1 MNGRKLGTLGRNVLR
16 SGAVFTVMLLG
27 MGCGDT
33 PIIFPSLGGVPVTCQ
48 CSCENPLPGQQTWAD
63 TCVQQDANDNIFA
76 DNATAACNEACP
88 LLPPAGS
95 GCPYAGGSGGT
106 WKVKTEASSC
116 DVGNYHASSGE
127 AAKSTDASVTYIDS
141 TATIT
146 YGAGTPVVFH
156 VSGDAA
162 FTGGCESDPG
172 PSLVA
177 NTCTIDFNRMH
188 LDPDDFSI
196 PTPVGNFVVTEALLV
211 NNRNLTGTQTGRSF
225 TIPGANVE
233 LIVSG
238 YVNGVE
244 RSRILTPN
252 PAENVFGV
260 HAPSLGQFGLFGQFT
275 SSDGD
280 LTLTLNLN
288 GTITARPP
296 IANVGAS
303 QTVSCN
309 PMTGTGS
316 ALLDGSA
323 SSDPDGN
330 LQTVA
335 WYDGNTSLGTGITLS
350 TALVVGTHAVTGY
363 AIDTT
368 DKVDSAETTV
378 TVVHDAP
385 PVFDAQSSIIV
396 PACTPGLVIL
406 SMPEVIDLCSA
417 TSPAVTGEIVE
428 INGIVLVTPIPVDT
442 VTGAVALPS
451 GTAIVAWT
459 ASTDGG
465 TATLEQTIEI
475 SSNAD
480 VTCCGPVQVIYEGT
494 SGADSKLDP
503 NASTGYCMFGYGAN
517 DQLKSG
523 SFADFISG
531 GPGND
536 KLTSQGGDDVIFGD
550 AGNDD
555 ITYQGNGTIII
566 SGGDGDDKIHVAF
579 GPTSQ
584 IFAGTGDDQVTCDGG
599 NDTIYPGPG
608 RDTIRAGSGNDTVV
622 FYSLCE
628 FDSRKV
634 LNGGA
639 GDDTLIIPVPLSSL
653 PDVQAIGFEHIVVDS
668 SQWHLAECP

>member
-1 MNGRKLGTLGRNVLR
+1 MLAVL
-16 SGAVFTVMLLG
+16 VMVTA
-27 MGCGDT
+27 CGPDA
-33 PIIFPSLGGVPVTCQ
+33 
-48 CSCENPLPGQQTWAD
+48 PLPGPGTLVYCECECEFGEFGQTPICMASAPLPD
-63 TCVQQDANDNIFA
+63 DPFLDQAISQECQPACQGAFA
-76 DNATAACNEACP
+76 VICNYTNNHSEPKYLSCDPINFPGPQSGARINSNEAS
-88 LLPPAGS
+88 LS
-95 GCPYAGGSGGT
+95 YT
-106 WKVKTEASSC
+106 
-116 DVGNYHASSGE
+116 
-127 AAKSTDASVTYIDS
+127 DS
-141 TATIT
+141 TAAVT
-146 YGAGTPVVFH
+146 YADGVPTAFH
-156 VSGDAA
+156 VAGDVA
-162 FTGGCESDPG
+162 FTGGCEPNLG
-172 PSLVA
+172 PSIISSSCPSA
-177 NTCTIDFNRMH
+177 IEFNRMY
-188 LDPDDFSI
+188 LVPDNFSI
-196 PTPVGNFVVTEALLV
+196 PTPVGNFDVTDAFIV
-211 NNRNLTGTQTGRSF
+211 NNSNLSGVQTGRSF
-225 TIPGANVE
+225 TIPSANVQM
-233 LIVSG
+233 L
-238 YVNGVE
+238 VNGYINGIQQSIVF
-244 RSRILTPN
+244 TPT
-252 PAENVFGV
+252 PGEDLSGI
-260 HAPSLGQFGLFGQFT
+260 HAPSTRQFGLFGNFT
-275 SSDGD
+275 QQDGD

-288 GTITARPP
+288 GTMTARPP
-296 IANVGAS
+296 VAVVEAS
-303 QTVSCN
+303 QTISCN
-309 PMTGTGS
+309 PLTGTGL

-335 WYDGNTSLGTGITLS
+335 WYDGDTPLATGITLS
-350 TALVVGTHAVTGY
+350 TEFVVGTHAVTGY

-368 DKVDSAETTV
+368 GKFDSADTTV

-385 PVFDAQSSIIV
+385 PVFDALSSITV

-406 SMPEVIDLCSA
+406 STPDMIDLCSA
-417 TSPAVTGEIVE
+417 TTPTVTGEIVE
-428 INGIVLVTPIPVDT
+428 INGVVLVTPIPVNT

-480 VTCCGPVQVIYEGT
+480 VSCCGPAQVLYEGT

-555 ITYQGNGTIII
+555 ITYQGDGTIII
-566 SGGDGDDKIHVAF
+566 SGGDGNDKIHVAF

-584 IFAGTGDDQVTCDGG
+584 IFAGAGDDQVTCDGG

-608 RDTIRAGSGNDTVV
+608 RDTIRAGSGDDSVI

-634 LNGGA
+634 LIGGA
-639 GDDTLIIPVPLSSL
+639 GADTLIIPAPLSSL
-653 PDVQAIGFEHIVVDS
+653 PDVQAVGFEHIVVDS
-668 SQWHLAECP
+668 SQQHLAECP